1 MYHRFKPKTKS
12 EELMVKV
19 VENELPDYVSIVSEE
34 LDRGDKWPQ
43 EWSGTYT
50 IFNSKTNKYFEFSF
64 MGNDDEGVTDFL
76 DNKFREVKPKTI
88 EKIIYT

>member
-1 MYHRFKPKTKS
+1 MNYNFKPKNES

-19 VENELPDYVSIVSEE
+19 VENNLPDYVSIVSEE

-50 IFNSKTNKYFEFSF
+50 IYNSKTNKYWQFSF
-64 MGNDDEGVTDFL
+64 MGNDDDGITDFL
-76 DNKFREVKPKTI
+76 DREFKEVQPQTI
-88 EKIIYT
+88 EKIIYY